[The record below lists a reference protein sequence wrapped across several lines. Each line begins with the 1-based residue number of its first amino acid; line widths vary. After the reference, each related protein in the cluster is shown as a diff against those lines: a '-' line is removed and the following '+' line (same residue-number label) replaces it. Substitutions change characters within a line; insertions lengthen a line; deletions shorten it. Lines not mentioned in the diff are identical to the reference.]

1 MGCSFFDLGRYA
13 MECGR
18 VWGGINVIKEIEKE
32 AILAKCAGENHLQR
46 CYQKSVRGQGKEKWT
61 NLGVFVGAT
70 PAIPIMFA
78 LRGSSTTSPAT
89 TPLVPAPLTRS
100 GLSTRRPAIED
111 LVFFGV
117 VLWGCIVLTSVLS
130 SFDILSCP
138 IHGILDRR

>member
-1 MGCSFFDLGRYA
+1 
-13 MECGR
+13 
-18 VWGGINVIKEIEKE
+18 
-32 AILAKCAGENHLQR
+32 
-46 CYQKSVRGQGKEKWT
+46 
-61 NLGVFVGAT
+61 
-70 PAIPIMFA
+70 MFA

-111 LVFFGV
+111 LFFFGV

-138 IHGILDRR
+138 IHGILDSRDVNTDLKFTIGRVGTGMRLNHGGNVKGLS